1 MEITELSYTAI
12 ALMGVAIALASMITS
27 ITGMAGGVLMF
38 AAMNVF
44 IPLRPL
50 VAVHGAVQVMNNAAR
65 TWFLRQDVRWGMC
78 LPFAAGAIIGALMA
92 TLFVAKVVGEFFPL
106 LIIALLI
113 LYTLFKP
120 KKMPALKIPDKHFF
134 FVGVITGIMG
144 IIVGVIDPL
153 LAVFFIRDDL
163 TKEEV
168 VSNKSMM
175 QMVTHC
181 TKIPAYLFLGFSFFD
196 HLELILFFGLA
207 GVLGAKV
214 GVIFLK
220 RMNSEFFFLL
230 MKAALLIAAVRIV
243 YQLIVM
249 V

>member
-1 MEITELSYTAI
+1 MEIAELSHSAI
-12 ALMGVAIALASMITS
+12 AFMALAVALASMITS

-65 TWFLRQDVRWGMC
+65 TWFLRQDIRWGMC
-78 LPFAAGAIIGALMA
+78 LPFSVGAVLGAVIA
-92 TLFVAKVVGEFFPL
+92 TFFVAKVVGEFFPL
-106 LIIALLI
+106 LVIALLI
-113 LYTLFKP
+113 LYTLFRP
-120 KKMPALKIPDKHFF
+120 KKMPVLKVPDKHFF
-134 FVGVITGIMG
+134 FVGVATGIMG
-144 IIVGVIDPL
+144 ILVGVIDPL

-168 VSNKSMM
+168 VSNKSLM

-181 TKIPAYLFLGFSFFD
+181 TKIPAYLFLGFSFWD
-196 HLELILFFGLA
+196 HMDLVLILGVA
-207 GVLGAKV
+207 GVVGAKL
-214 GVIFLK
+214 GVIVLK
-220 RMNSEFFFLL
+220 RMKTEFFFLL
-230 MKAALLIAAVRIV
+230 MKAALFIAAVRIV
-243 YQLIVM
+243 YQLIEM

>member
-1 MEITELSYTAI
+1 MEIAELSNSAI
-12 ALMGVAIALASMITS
+12 AMMAIAIALASMITS
-27 ITGMAGGVLMF
+27 VTGMAGGVLMF

-50 VAVHGAVQVMNNAAR
+50 VAIHGAVQVMNNAAR

-78 LPFAAGAIIGALMA
+78 LPFSAGAILGAVLA

-113 LYTLFKP
+113 FYTLFKP
-120 KKMPALKIPDKHFF
+120 KKMPALKIPDRHFF
-134 FVGVITGIMG
+134 FVGVATGMMG
-144 IIVGVIDPL
+144 ILVGVVDPL

-181 TKIPAYLFLGFSFFD
+181 TKVPAYLFLGFSFWD
-196 HLELILFFGLA
+196 HAELILILGLA
-207 GVLGAKV
+207 GMIGAKL
-214 GVIFLK
+214 GVSLLK
-220 RMNSEFFFLL
+220 KINTKFFFVL
-230 MKAALLIAAVRIV
+230 MKTALFIAAVRIV
-243 YQLIVM
+243 YQLIEM